1 MTTLYVLVGVP
12 GSGKT
17 TWIGHQSFDWDT
29 TVVVSTDIF
38 VERYA
43 MSVRKTYNEVF
54 EDYMPTAIG
63 LMAELAQLAFVEG
76 KDVVWDQTSTTI
88 NTRAKKLRMA
98 PATYTKIAVVFNTP
112 SPEVHA
118 KMLDRPGKVIPT
130 EVIQDMVAR
139 FEMPTVEEGF
149 DKVIIARLLG
159 VEL

>member
-1 MTTLYVLVGVP
+1 MPILYVLVGVP
-12 GSGKT
+12 GSGKS
-17 TWIGHQSFDWDT
+17 TWIGHQTFNWDN

-43 MSVRKTYNEVF
+43 MSVGKTYNEVF

-63 LMAELAQLAFVEG
+63 LMAESAQLAFAEG

-88 NTRAKKLRMA
+88 KTRARKLRMA
-98 PATYTKIAVVFNTP
+98 PATYIKIAVVFNTP
-112 SPEVHA
+112 SSTVHA
-118 KMLDRPGKVIPT
+118 KMLDRPGKVIPP

-159 VEL
+159 VEE